1 MARRYTLLALVA
13 GTTGLSGCVGMSSNV
28 KGSFSCVAPDGMCAP
43 SSTIDDRA
51 LALISGA
58 DGDRM
63 IAPIGT
69 YTPEPAPAPAPSQ
82 VRGFQTVAAN
92 TGRTQEKV
100 LRIVFPAHIDGA
112 GRLHEQTAVH
122 AVVAQGDWRE
132 AAAMDAVATTRGD
145 VATATGAASLLAA
158 VEKVDLPIDASQP
171 DPDMPSAAMVE
182 AARAK
187 ASAPKSA
194 SAGDPVGAIKDGVAA
209 AIAKRR
215 TPPIA
220 TDQAAKARTSATS
233 SPTSSAPATTVAT
246 TASVTAPVTTAAAPA
261 HATPAGRAALAAVR
275 SAPVLREAGAR
286 TQSEVRD
293 AAQSSGAAPVVR
305 AANFPAIVG
314 GDR

>member
-13 GTTGLSGCVGMSSNV
+13 GTTCLSGCVAMGSNV

-69 YTPEPAPAPAPSQ
+69 YTPEPAPAPSQ

-171 DPDMPSAAMVE
+171 DPDLPSAAMVE

-220 TDQAAKARTSATS
+220 TSQATETRAPATP
-233 SPTSSAPATTVAT
+233 SPTSSAPAPTVAT
-246 TASVTAPVTTAAAPA
+246 TAPVTAPVTAAAAPA

-275 SAPVLREAGAR
+275 SAPVLRVAGAR
-286 TQSEVRD
+286 TQSELRD

>member
-13 GTTGLSGCVGMSSNV
+13 GTTCLSGCVAMGGNV

-69 YTPEPAPAPAPSQ
+69 YTPEPTPAPSQ
-82 VRGFQTVAAN
+82 LRGFQTVAAS

-132 AAAMDAVATTRGD
+132 ATAGDAVATTQGD

-158 VEKVDLPIDASQP
+158 VEKVELPVDASQP
-171 DPDMPSAAMVE
+171 DPDLPSAAMVE

-187 ASAPKSA
+187 TTMPKSA

-215 TPPIA
+215 TPPV
-220 TDQAAKARTSATS
+220 ATS
-233 SPTSSAPATTVAT
+233 QATETRAPATASPTSSAPAPTVAA
-246 TASVTAPVTTAAAPA
+246 TAPVTAPVTTAAAPA

-275 SAPVLREAGAR
+275 SAPVLRNAGAR
-286 TQSEVRD
+286 AQSEVRD